1 MDRWALEFAERAAF
15 ICVGCAGSS
24 LASTFVRDLK
34 LKHTSVTYCAESDMP
49 SWGQL
54 GCGGFIVLDGAGKV
68 AHAKTSA
75 FMQVRDLAFRHV
87 EALVGALCAGAAVPR
102 VAPGVFVVL
111 HGLSSGELNG
121 AKGIVVEKE
130 GPNGRCGVQLLA
142 GGPSL
147 AVKPANLRALDDDGN
162 ELDDETDREHEHGHR
177 ESTLAEEVEV

>member
-15 ICVGCAGSS
+15 ICVACAGSS

-87 EALVGALCAGAAVPR
+87 ESILDALLDGRAAPRVGPGQHVALRGLKDAGA
-102 VAPGVFVVL
+102 
-111 HGLSSGELNG
+111 
-121 AKGIVVEKE
+121 
-130 GPNGRCGVQLLA
+130 
-142 GGPSL
+142 
-147 AVKPANLRALDDDGN
+147 PAA
-162 ELDDETDREHEHGHR
+162 
-177 ESTLAEEVEV
+177 A

>member
-111 HGLSSGELNG
+111 HGLVVIVDGREQLTVKVAELAAVEGLPLDRVPVELQDVALQGQDDNARATPRVG
-121 AKGIVVEKE
+121 DTIGTVVSQLDE
-130 GPNGRCGVQLLA
+130 VQ
-142 GGPSL
+142 
-147 AVKPANLRALDDDGN
+147 AVL
-162 ELDDETDREHEHGHR
+162 HE
-177 ESTLAEEVEV
+177 A

>member
-34 LKHTSVTYCAESDMP
+34 LKHTSVTYCAGSDMP

-87 EALVGALCAGAAVPR
+87 ALPRLHPRTPTPPHTRGTLRRPR
-102 VAPGVFVVL
+102 V
-111 HGLSSGELNG
+111 S
-121 AKGIVVEKE
+121 
-130 GPNGRCGVQLLA
+130 R
-142 GGPSL
+142 
-147 AVKPANLRALDDDGN
+147 R
-162 ELDDETDREHEHGHR
+162 DEI
-177 ESTLAEEVEV
+177 L

>member
-121 AKGIVVEKE
+121 AISSSPWES
-130 GPNGRCGVQLLA
+130 PNGKQDTTRKAPRRIAHAMQHA
-142 GGPSL
+142 FE
-147 AVKPANLRALDDDGN
+147 R
-162 ELDDETDREHEHGHR
+162 
-177 ESTLAEEVEV
+177 

>member
-75 FMQVRDLAFRHV
+75 FMQVRDLAFRHSSHRV
-87 EALVGALCAGAAVPR
+87 GHGPHGSEVAHLLDRLERACEAEV
-102 VAPGVFVVL
+102 
-111 HGLSSGELNG
+111 SG
-121 AKGIVVEKE
+121 
-130 GPNGRCGVQLLA
+130 
-142 GGPSL
+142 
-147 AVKPANLRALDDDGN
+147 
-162 ELDDETDREHEHGHR
+162 
-177 ESTLAEEVEV
+177 

>member
-111 HGLSSGELNG
+111 HGLSSAELNG

-142 GGPSL
+142 GGRSL

-162 ELDDETDREHEHGHR
+162 ELDDE
-177 ESTLAEEVEV
+177 

>member
-75 FMQVRDLAFRHV
+75 FIQVRDLAFRHV
-87 EALVGALCAGAAVPR
+87 VGEGLDR
-102 VAPGVFVVL
+102 
-111 HGLSSGELNG
+111 HGE
-121 AKGIVVEKE
+121 
-130 GPNGRCGVQLLA
+130 QH
-142 GGPSL
+142 
-147 AVKPANLRALDDDGN
+147 
-162 ELDDETDREHEHGHR
+162 DRQQAR
-177 ESTLAEEVEV
+177 NQ